1 MLTRLLSLAALL
13 LLAFGVIALAQS
25 HWLALAYV
33 SAASLCWLLVCRLAK
48 GQFRL

>member
-1 MLTRLLSLAALL
+1 MTALL

-33 SAASLCWLLVCRLAK
+33 SAASLCWLVICRLAQK
-48 GQFRL
+48 G